1 MTVSNLALRAAG
13 RPPQSMQ
20 VREDLI
26 HHARL
31 LFITQPYEKVSLRKV
46 ALNAEV
52 NMAMIRYYFNNKAGL
67 FETMLRETLS
77 PLHRLMEQTHAS
89 EGLNKELN
97 KEINLLLALMTQFY
111 QVMSKHKDFPRL
123 ISRTMQLSK
132 DAEPRII
139 VEKIMMEHLPIMQNK
154 IKTELNSE
162 QVLQAGVSPQFSY
175 FSMLNL
181 LIFPFV
187 APPEIL
193 KLHGITIDDDFLSN
207 LLEHNIRLLKQGIMN

>member
-1 MTVSNLALRAAG
+1 MTASNPALRAPG
-13 RPPQSMQ
+13 RPLQSMQ

-31 LFITQPYEKVSLRKV
+31 LFIAQPYEKVSLRKV

-77 PLHRLMEQTHAS
+77 PLHRLMEQTHVS
-89 EGLNKELN
+89 DEVN

-111 QVMSKHKDFPRL
+111 QVMSKHKNFPRL

-132 DAEPRII
+132 DAEPRVI
-139 VEKIMMEHLPIMQNK
+139 VEKIMLEHLPIMQNK

-162 QVLQAGVSPQFSY
+162 QVLQTGVSPQFSY

-181 LIFPFV
+181 VIFPFI

>member
-1 MTVSNLALRAAG
+1 MTASNLALRAPG
-13 RPPQSMQ
+13 RPLQSMQ

-31 LFITQPYEKVSLRKV
+31 LFIAQPYEKVSLRKV

-77 PLHRLMEQTHAS
+77 PLHRLMEQTHVS
-89 EGLNKELN
+89 DEVN

-111 QVMSKHKDFPRL
+111 QVMSKHKNFPRL

-132 DAEPRII
+132 DAEPRVI
-139 VEKIMMEHLPIMQNK
+139 VEKIMLEHLPIMQNK

-181 LIFPFV
+181 VIFPFI

>member
-1 MTVSNLALRAAG
+1 MTASNLALRAPG
-13 RPPQSMQ
+13 RPLQSMQ

-31 LFITQPYEKVSLRKV
+31 LFIAQPYEKVSLRKV

-77 PLHRLMEQTHAS
+77 PLHRLMEQTHVS
-89 EGLNKELN
+89 DEVN
-97 KEINLLLALMTQFY
+97 KEINLLQALMTQFY
-111 QVMSKHKDFPRL
+111 QVMSKHKNFPRL

-132 DAEPRII
+132 DAEPRVI
-139 VEKIMMEHLPIMQNK
+139 VEKIMLEHLPIMQNK

-162 QVLQAGVSPQFSY
+162 QVLQTGVSPQFSY

-181 LIFPFV
+181 VIFPFI

>member
-1 MTVSNLALRAAG
+1 
-13 RPPQSMQ
+13 
-20 VREDLI
+20 
-26 HHARL
+26 
-31 LFITQPYEKVSLRKV
+31 
-46 ALNAEV
+46 
-52 NMAMIRYYFNNKAGL
+52 
-67 FETMLRETLS
+67 
-77 PLHRLMEQTHAS
+77 MEQTHVS
-89 EGLNKELN
+89 DEVN

-111 QVMSKHKDFPRL
+111 QVMSKHKNFPRL

-132 DAEPRII
+132 DAEPRVI
-139 VEKIMMEHLPIMQNK
+139 VEKIMLEHLPIMQNK

-162 QVLQAGVSPQFSY
+162 HVLQAGVSPQFSY

-181 LIFPFV
+181 VIFPFL

>member
-1 MTVSNLALRAAG
+1 MTASNLALRAPG
-13 RPPQSMQ
+13 RPPQSIQ

-31 LFITQPYEKVSLRKV
+31 LFIAQPYEKVSLRKV

-77 PLHRLMEQTHAS
+77 PMHKVMAEAS
-89 EGLNKELN
+89 SGKDEN
-97 KEINLLLALMTQFY
+97 IMLLVMTNFY

-123 ISRTMQLSK
+123 ISRCMQLSK
-132 DAEPRII
+132 EAPPRVI
-139 VEKIMMEHLPIMQNK
+139 VEKIMLEHMPLVQGK
-154 IKTELNSE
+154 IKAELDTDG
-162 QVLQAGVSPQFSY
+162 VLQQGTSAQFSY
-175 FSMLNL
+175 FSLLNL
-181 LIFPFV
+181 MVFPFV
-187 APPEIL
+187 APPEML

-207 LLEHNIRLLKQGIMN
+207 LLEHNIRLLKHGIIN